1 MSDAY
6 VLFHSTHHALW
17 AEQVLLEAGFA
28 AKVVSVPRE
37 LSSDCGYCVRVDA
50 AAAGA
55 VGEVLAAAGVEMERV
70 VGAEQ
75 PPG

>member
-1 MSDAY
+1 MSHAHI
-6 VLFHSTHHALW
+6 LFHSTHHALW
-17 AEQVLLEAGFA
+17 AEQVLLEAGFV

-55 VGEVLAAAGVEMERV
+55 VGEVLAAVGVEVDRV
-70 VGAEQ
+70 VG
-75 PPG
+75 G